1 MNDGY
6 FNTNCDV
13 LNDDDEA
20 LLQNLRL
27 GITTLSSNPSG
38 KVYFEAL
45 RKIAN
50 QGYRVDTVAHAI
62 KEALRR
68 YLHYH
73 RNILAVE
80 CVIRLYDSENS
91 IEASIDDYYTMP
103 YRLFPYL
110 PNAIVT
116 DMQTHCDYLLISN
129 TLVYQARLSIKVP
142 EFYAESSEFIQTVRS
157 HIS

>member
-1 MNDGY
+1 MNDVY
-6 FNTNCDV
+6 FNTNRDF
-13 LNDDDEA
+13 LNDDDAA

-27 GITTLSSNPSG
+27 GIIISSSDSSS
-38 KVYFEAL
+38 KAYSEAL

-50 QGYRVDTVAHAI
+50 QGYRVDTVAYAI

-73 RNILAVE
+73 RNISAVE
-80 CVIRLYDSENS
+80 CIIRLNNSENS

-116 DMQTHCDYLLISN
+116 DIQTNCDYLLISN

-142 EFYAESSEFIQTVRS
+142 EF
-157 HIS
+157 